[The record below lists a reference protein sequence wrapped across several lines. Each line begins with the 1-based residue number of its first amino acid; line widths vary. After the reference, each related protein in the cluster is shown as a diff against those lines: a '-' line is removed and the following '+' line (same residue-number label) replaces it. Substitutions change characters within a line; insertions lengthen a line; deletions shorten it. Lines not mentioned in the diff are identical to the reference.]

1 MADHTTET
9 KTITEGQ
16 KKLVAVSREQTQ
28 VQREQSVI
36 FERIATA
43 LEKRGSTDS

>member
-16 KKLVAVSREQTQ
+16 KEPFAASKEQTQ

-36 FERIATA
+36 FERIATV